1 MKAFL
6 LPLNQGPAPL
16 APTSPVKGLSPAF
29 SGALRAG
36 SDFRIGRNT
45 KPTPLVSPP
54 ITHADDGTE
63 TVWSGSPSNPEQET
77 DVDS

>member
-6 LPLNQGPAPL
+6 LPLNQGPTPP
-16 APTSPVKGLSPAF
+16 APTSPVKGLS
-29 SGALRAG
+29 GALRAG
-36 SDFRIGRNT
+36 SDFSIGCNT